1 MFIDLAK
8 DWRSGSLTEIVLFV
22 LLIYMIKLGMLNCT
36 INLYVNDHNIL
47 GRPLVKEV
55 NGELYLPQILRRA

>member
-36 INLYVNDHNIL
+36 INL
-47 GRPLVKEV
+47 
-55 NGELYLPQILRRA
+55 